1 MSSDDEYSLHPGFS
15 DSITAYDI
23 NNKENFIA
31 FVKHWNK
38 SYKNDGNSDV
48 IKNVGK
54 VIDPNTAP
62 GYTRTERKSLKVY
75 RLSPFRMFEVRE
87 LLKYELARTY
97 LCTSKKR
104 INLGNLKSTN

>member
-62 GYTRTERKSLKVY
+62 GYTKTERKSLKVY

-104 INLGNLKSTN
+104 IN

>member
-62 GYTRTERKSLKVY
+62 GYTKTERKSLKVY